1 MKKGQF
7 YSIFFICLTS
17 LLLWSCVNL
26 TKRKHRSGYHIEWDL
41 VKLKKKASSKNTQED
56 SLVYA
61 SIDKGF
67 PDYSNTECQ
76 EKLDSTLDSEIS
88 IVTIDKSME
97 TTYESDSVDSIQNT
111 FSQSKTSYK
120 NNRYLKDVRLPD
132 RKGGFLYWSIGGI
145 TILAL
150 ATRKKAK
157 KLSQWAAE
165 NKKLAQVMVGLS
177 SLSLPVVSFLLGW
190 LEGDGSST
198 GLKMGLFSGLGLLS
212 IGAYLHKRSNK
223 GFFLRKF
230 KELFFIIAMVGFFNT
245 AGNKLSENFHKSEKA
260 TSFEKSVEGDFV
272 KSSLDTVDETS
283 KKLSNTFGKVFL
295 SLLLLVVCYLLGAVL
310 LFLSCSLLCSGYGV
324 LALLLAIG
332 GTFGMLGLFAFGLIN
347 IWKKHRGKKD
357 TLTYAERSENKRI
370 RTNVLMILL
379 AFIIGLIV
387 LGSINFFGYLSFL

>member
-67 PDYSNTECQ
+67 PDHSNTECQ

-88 IVTIDKSME
+88 IVTYDKSME
-97 TTYESDSVDSIQNT
+97 TTHESDGVDSIQNT

-120 NNRYLKDVRLPD
+120 NNRYLKDARLPD

-230 KELFFIIAMVGFFNT
+230 KELFFIIAMVGLFNT

-260 TSFEKSVEGDFV
+260 TSFEKSVEGDSV

-295 SLLLLVVCYLLGAVL
+295 SILLLVICYLLGAVL
-310 LFLSCSLLCSGYGV
+310 LSLSCSLLCSGYGV

-370 RTNVLMILL
+370 RTNVLITLV
-379 AFIIGLIV
+379 AFIVGLIV
-387 LGSINFFGYLSFL
+387 LGLVNVS